1 MRAVGGERRVR
12 SRADDEI
19 GRRADVIKVDVPHG
33 TDARQS
39 AGRRG
44 RARDDLAVGEI
55 PPVGRP
61 HVTVEERVDA
71 RQANGRSIRAK
82 EKEGGPALSRH
93 EALGRDQRAV
103 WRPAPAG
110 VAAGAAVFGDRPPAG
125 AVRRARPEI
134 EAAAAVEDAPCGEPA
149 RRAPGRRGRRRQNA
163 GRGRRGTPD
172 DEQKGPHDG
181 SHTHV
186 HFRSVPSAGSPSLT
200 HGAGPRTLPRNIRRR
215 RVGKAKGGPARTE
228 RANQGGR
235 ACRSVGRPQPQSSP
249 SLR

>member
-82 EKEGGPALSRH
+82 EKEGGPALSGH
-93 EALGRDQRAV
+93 ESLGRDQRAV
-103 WRPAPAG
+103 RRPAPAG
-110 VAAGAAVFGDRPPAG
+110 VAASLPPPDAARGPGHGDPPPRPARATGAGTARGARARAARAAVGG
-125 AVRRARPEI
+125 KARGGGVAEHPTMN
-134 EAAAAVEDAPCGEPA
+134 
-149 RRAPGRRGRRRQNA
+149 RRAPTTVATR
-163 GRGRRGTPD
+163 TF
-172 DEQKGPHDG
+172 
-181 SHTHV
+181 T
-186 HFRSVPSAGSPSLT
+186 F
-200 HGAGPRTLPRNIRRR
+200 GAYQ
-215 RVGKAKGGPARTE
+215 AR
-228 RANQGGR
+228 A
-235 ACRSVGRPQPQSSP
+235 V
-249 SLR
+249 LR